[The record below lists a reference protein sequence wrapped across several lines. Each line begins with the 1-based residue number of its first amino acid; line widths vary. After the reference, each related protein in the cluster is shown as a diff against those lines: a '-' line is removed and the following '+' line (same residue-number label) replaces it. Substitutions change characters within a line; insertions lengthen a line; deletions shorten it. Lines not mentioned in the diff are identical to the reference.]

1 MAEEGTTEKYFA
13 QRRWGHVFGRRTA
26 KTRRDLVRAEFGES
40 MDHFRRAATR
50 AAGGLGAAVG
60 PRMGAAKDRTWS
72 ARGYITPAA
81 TRVGTVTS
89 RSWDQTIAALAPLAE
104 SARQGSARAAMLEMK
119 NGKRGKNGK
128 NGKNGNGDKG
138 QGMSRLGFTTMSEEV
153 EQTSHTGMYA
163 LLATGAVLGAAGA
176 LVARR
181 RTRAKWAEYEPSSLS
196 ADASSFKDAGATSK
210 SLGDRM
216 KSATGMTDD
225 PSGSS
230 VGKAANSI
238 KGQTKSAVDTLRSK
252 ISGKS
257 TNDDGMSD
265 NAEMMKDKANDGA
278 SHMADKGEAKMN
290 DASSR
295 TGGSPSGNAKDMA
308 AGAQKRTSDEVDDL
322 IRSTKNGRM

>member
-40 MDHFRRAATR
+40 MDHFRRAATH
-50 AAGGLGAAVG
+50 AAGGLGATVG
-60 PRMGAAKDRTWS
+60 PRVGAARDRNWS
-72 ARGYITPAA
+72 ARGFITPAT
-81 TRVGTVTS
+81 TRMGAMTS

-104 SARQGSARAAMLEMK
+104 SARQGSALAAKLEMK
-119 NGKRGKNGK
+119 NGQSGKRKNMK

-138 QGMSRLGFTTMSEEV
+138 QGMSRLGFTATSEEI
-153 EQTSHTGMYA
+153 ETTSHTGMYA

-210 SLGDRM
+210 SL
-216 KSATGMTDD
+216 TD
-225 PSGSS
+225 PASSG
-230 VGKAANSI
+230 VGKAANWT
-238 KGQTKSAVDTLRSK
+238 KGQTKSAVDTIRGK
-252 ISGKS
+252 IQGKP
-257 TNDDGMSD
+257 TNADSMSD
-265 NAEMMKDKANDGA
+265 TAEMMKDKANDGA
-278 SHMADKGEAKMN
+278 SHMADKAEAKMN

-295 TGGSPSGNAKDMA
+295 GGGTQSSSPNAGSKGGKDA
-308 AGAQKRTSDEVDDL
+308 AGRSSDEVDDL